1 MLNYICCSERLRL
14 MAVSPPSTGGAEPFG
29 CGPLEGEG
37 VRAMTITLSVT
48 ELCQIALVVLQAIT
62 LYRVIKNDRE
72 KKE

>member
-1 MLNYICCSERLRL
+1 
-14 MAVSPPSTGGAEPFG
+14 
-29 CGPLEGEG
+29 
-37 VRAMTITLSVT
+37 MTITLTIT

>member
-1 MLNYICCSERLRL
+1 M
-14 MAVSPPSTGGAEPFG
+14 GAEPFG
-29 CGPLEGEG
+29 CGLLDGEG